1 MRPPARSAQSW
12 ELRSCCSEAAS
23 SHHCLHRGCTS
34 VDPENI
40 QTPSRSTPELCSSQ
54 TQARWGPAPGKF
66 HNAVR
71 QLLLSLEEAE
81 FPETAQM
88 SNISALMINRAGE
101 DKAGETCQSSF
112 THLFE
117 VKKGKTVR
125 KKSLFEKRRERLAK
139 QIHSLMCGLFNYR

>member
-1 MRPPARSAQSW
+1 M
-12 ELRSCCSEAAS
+12 
-23 SHHCLHRGCTS
+23 G
-34 VDPENI
+34 
-40 QTPSRSTPELCSSQ
+40 
-54 TQARWGPAPGKF
+54 
-66 HNAVR
+66 